1 MPTPPPSVLP
11 ALAGSSTNRSSIHRQ
26 ARLRA
31 GLYPLASAA
40 VLLGFCSAAPL
51 AAQEGAAP
59 GTDTAIE
66 PVELPDPRDLIY
78 AGEENPGLPQPVD
91 PEIIDPDEADD
102 GVPLPEVPTLSPGAL
117 EPPDSVDFSAAEIS
131 YDNNADTI
139 VATGNV
145 VLTSEGRYV
154 RADRIVYDRASGQIS
169 GSGNIFIRSAD
180 GTVLSD
186 DVTWEIESGI
196 VAAEGNVR
204 FEDAN
209 GNRLFTDR
217 LELTDRFE
225 TGSVENLLLAL
236 VEGGRLAARQG
247 ERLEDGNV
255 VLTDAAYSACA
266 VTGPEGCDKTPS
278 WRITADRAV
287 YDPDQNRVRFTGAY
301 LEIFGARLLPLPGL
315 SLRTDG
321 GGASGFLIPDVRLS
335 ESNGL
340 EISGSYYWR
349 LADNKDLTASAY
361 LFTDA
366 PPMVSGQFRQLTD
379 RGAYQITGYLTQSRR
394 VAAFDP
400 AIGADITADDLRGYI
415 FANGSFQ
422 LDENWSLDGVIRL
435 ASDRTFLR
443 RYDISRED
451 RLRSTVSLERVD
463 EDSYFQV
470 AGWGTQT
477 LRLDA
482 RQGQVPLALPVIDY
496 RRRIDDP
503 LLGGQIE
510 LHANTLALFRE
521 DGQNT
526 QRAFAGGR
534 WDLRRLTRFGQAVTF
549 TALARADLYHS
560 SDNALTESAL
570 YRGNPGWQSRAV
582 ALGAVDVQWPLIG
595 TIFGGTQVLTPRVQF
610 VATPPIRNLAIPNE
624 DSRAID
630 LEDTNLFSLNRFP
643 GYDRFEDGARV
654 TYGFDWQ
661 FTHPGWRLKS
671 TLGQSYRLDTDRNI
685 LPDGTGLSERVSDIV
700 GRTEIRYRDYVKLT
714 HRFRLDKDSLAVR
727 RNEFDATVGSNRTYV
742 EVGYLRLDRDIA
754 LEIEDLQDR
763 EEARVAARVAFA
775 NYWSVFGSGVL
786 NLTNSEEDPLSG
798 SDGFQ
803 PIRTRLGVA
812 YQDDCLELGLTWR
825 RDYVNQGDARR
836 GDTFQLY
843 FALRNLGFR

>member
-11 ALAGSSTNRSSIHRQ
+11 ALAGSSINGHARRSVT
-26 ARLRA
+26 LFPFT
-31 GLYPLASAA
+31 GAA
-40 VLLGFCSAAPL
+40 VLLAFCSAAPL

-66 PVELPDPRDLIY
+66 PVEVPDPRDPIY
-78 AGEENPGLPQPVD
+78 AGEENAGLPQPVGPELPD
-91 PEIIDPDEADD
+91 PEDADD

-117 EPPDSVDFSAAEIS
+117 EPPESVDFSAAEIS
-131 YDNNADTI
+131 YDNTLDTV

-145 VLTSEGRYV
+145 VLTAEGRYV

-169 GSGNIFIRSAD
+169 GSGNIFVRSAD

-186 DVTWEIESGI
+186 DVSWNLESGI
-196 VAAEGNVR
+196 VTAQGNVR
-204 FEDAN
+204 FQDAS
-209 GNRLFTDR
+209 GNRIFTDR
-217 LELTDRFE
+217 LEMTDRFE
-225 TGSVENLLLAL
+225 TGAMENLLLAL

-247 ERLEDGNV
+247 ERLDNGNI

-278 WRITADRAV
+278 WRITATQAA
-287 YDPDQNRVRFTGAY
+287 YDPDRNRVRFTGAY

-315 SLRTDG
+315 ALRTDG

-335 ESNGL
+335 QSNGF

-349 LADNKDLTASAY
+349 LADDRDLTGSAY

-366 PPMVSGQFRQLTD
+366 PPMASAQYRHLTD

-394 VAAFDP
+394 IAAFDP
-400 AIGADITADDLRGYI
+400 AVEEEITEDDLRGYF
-415 FANGSFQ
+415 FANGRFQ
-422 LDENWSLDGVIRL
+422 LDENWSFDGVVRI

-451 RLRSTVSLERVD
+451 RLRSTFSLERVD
-463 EDSYFQV
+463 EDSYFQA

-482 RQGQVPLALPVIDY
+482 RQGQVPLALPVVDY
-496 RRRIDDP
+496 RRRLADP

-510 LHANTLALFRE
+510 LHANTLAIFRD
-521 DGQNT
+521 DGQDT

-549 TALARADLYHS
+549 TALARGDLYHS
-560 SDNALTESAL
+560 DENALTQTAL
-570 YRGNPGWQSRAV
+570 YRGRPGWQGRAV
-582 ALGAVDVQWPLIG
+582 ALGAVDVQYPLIG
-595 TIFGGTQVLTPRVQF
+595 TIFGGTQVLTPRVQL

-654 TYGFDWQ
+654 AYGFDWQ
-661 FTHPGWRLKS
+661 FTRPGWRARS
-671 TLGQSYRLDTDRNI
+671 TLGQSYRLDADRNI
-685 LPDGTGLSERVSDIV
+685 LPDGTGLSDRVSDVV
-700 GRTEIRYRDYVKLT
+700 GRTELRYRDLVKLT
-714 HRFRLDKDSLAVR
+714 HRFRLDKDSLNVR
-727 RNEFDATVGSNRTYV
+727 RNEFDAALGSARTYV

-754 LEIEDLQDR
+754 REIEDLQDR

-775 NYWSVFGSGVL
+775 NYWSVFGSGVV
-786 NLTNSEEDPLSG
+786 NLTNSDEDPLSG

-803 PIRTRLGVA
+803 PIRTRLGFA

-825 RDYVNQGDARR
+825 RDYVDQGDARR